1 MKVIALLSGGKD
13 SIYNLHHC
21 ILNDHEPV
29 CVASLGP
36 PEGQDE
42 LDSFM
47 YQTVAHSGL
56 ETLAQALDLPFYS
69 TSIKGKPLNQ
79 SSEYGSRSHVEQ
91 DDTIRGREGPEEE
104 EDETEDLYRL
114 LKLVKTEM
122 PQVEAVASG
131 AILSNY
137 QRVRVEHV
145 CSRLGL
151 ASIAYLWQRNQKELL
166 NEMVLSRQQSVLVK
180 VAGAGLGV
188 QHLGKTLAE
197 MQPILHKLNQ
207 RYETHVCGEG
217 GEYET
222 FTLDSP
228 IFKKRLVLDET
239 KTVISNPDPHST
251 VAHLFLSKLSLV
263 DKPDY
268 PAGETFKELQNR
280 LRNSIEL
287 PCILDEESEEIKMKV
302 QQVWQEEDSQL
313 PVSIEGLEVRDE
325 PSTKN
330 GEEIRRPPTATV
342 IDDWLSFS
350 SISAFAETS
359 PERDDIS
366 IEEEL
371 TRCFEQLKTLLSTY
385 STSLLSLSH
394 LNLLLSHDSMILFPR
409 INKIYSTYFG
419 SSPPTRACV
428 SVRFPDNDRSR
439 IKLEGVARLGD
450 LSSTGRTALHVQ
462 SLSYWGAANIGP
474 YSQAIT
480 TGNRC
485 YIAGQIP
492 LIPRSLQLPHPSNFP
507 LEVALSLQ
515 HVRRIVEAAPEG
527 RWKGWTEGGVG
538 WMAEESSGSAV
549 RWKDRVKAAREGWR
563 FSSGQHEEGEHPPPI
578 VFVSAAQL
586 PRSASIEWQ
595 LTWQTGQAPWSPN
608 DDEYDDTSDE
618 EAVSS
623 RPRKL
628 RKIETQTSEIIKSS
642 TSGQST
648 TWQCSPVRSLATSV
662 VGILGCSIHETNR
675 PASLNKLGALHSIKA
690 FYKPQLLISD
700 VEQLARRLLQSSP
713 STELPTITFIGSNSI
728 DTLEGCESHDVAFV
742 VVAKVLEE

>member
-21 ILNDHEPV
+21 ILNNHEPV

-56 ETLAQALDLPFYS
+56 ATLAQALDLPFYS
-69 TSIKGKPLNQ
+69 TSIRGKPLNQ
-79 SSEYGSRSHVEQ
+79 SSEYGSRSQIER
-91 DDTIRGREGPEEE
+91 DGISRGRGGAEEEAGEE

-122 PQVEAVASG
+122 PQVEAVAAG

-151 ASIAYLWQRNQKELL
+151 ASIAYLWQRDQKELL
-166 NEMVLSRQQSVLVK
+166 NEMVMSGQQSVLVK

-197 MQPILHKLNQ
+197 MQPILHKLERSFPSLPLILQ
-207 RYETHVCGEG
+207 PSS
-217 GEYET
+217 
-222 FTLDSP
+222 DS
-228 IFKKRLVLDET
+228 FKNKRLVLDET
-239 KTVISNPDPHST
+239 KIIISNPDPHST

-263 DKPDY
+263 DKPDH
-268 PAGETFKELQNR
+268 PIEESFEQLQDR
-280 LRNSIEL
+280 LRDSIEV
-287 PCILDEESEEIKMKV
+287 PNTLDRESEEIKGKV
-302 QQVWQEEDSQL
+302 GQVWQEEDSQL
-313 PVSIEGLEVRDE
+313 PVSIDRLGVHDEQTKSHIREGLRQ
-325 PSTKN
+325 STV
-330 GEEIRRPPTATV
+330 TV
-342 IDDWLSFS
+342 VDDWLNFS
-350 SISAFAETS
+350 SISAFAEES
-359 PERDDIS
+359 PEQDDIS

-371 TRCFEQLKTLLSTY
+371 TRCFEKLITLLSTH

-394 LNLLLSHDSMILFPR
+394 LNLLLSHDSMVLFPR
-409 INKIYSTYFG
+409 INKVYSTYFG

-428 SVRFPDNDRSR
+428 SVHFSDNDRSR
-439 IKLEGVARLGD
+439 IKLEGVARIGD
-450 LSSTGRTALHVQ
+450 LSSSGRTALHVQ
-462 SLSYWGAANIGP
+462 SLSFWGAANIGP

-515 HVRRIVEAAPEG
+515 HVRRIIEAAPEG
-527 RWKGWTEGGVG
+527 RWKGWTEGGIA
-538 WMAEESSGSAV
+538 WIREESSAV

-563 FSSGQHEEGEHPPPI
+563 FSYGQTGEGQRPPPM

-595 LTWQTGQAPWSPN
+595 LTWQSGQIPWSP
-608 DDEYDDTSDE
+608 DDEADDDTSDE
-618 EAVSS
+618 EALSN

-628 RKIETQTSEIIKSS
+628 RKIETQASDITKSS
-642 TSGQST
+642 LPSQNS
-648 TWQCSPVRSLATSV
+648 TWQCSSVRGIADSV
-662 VGILGCSIHETNR
+662 VGILGCSIGETNK
-675 PASLNKLGALHSIKA
+675 PAGLSKLGALHSIKV
-690 FYKPQLLISD
+690 FYRPQLPTSD
-700 VEQLARRLLQSSP
+700 VEQLARHLFQSS
-713 STELPTITFIGSNSI
+713 SLTELPAITFIGSNFI

-742 VVAKVLEE
+742 VVGKVLEE